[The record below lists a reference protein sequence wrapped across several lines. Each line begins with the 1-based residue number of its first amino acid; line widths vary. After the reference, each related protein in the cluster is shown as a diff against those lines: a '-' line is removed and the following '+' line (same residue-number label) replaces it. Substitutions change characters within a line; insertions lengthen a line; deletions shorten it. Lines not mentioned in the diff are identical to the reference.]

1 MLNADYLTPTTNRGT
16 TQPQVPS
23 EGPRVPRSYTLS
35 FPSEVALIGTSVCK
49 VRNPRKYG

>member
-1 MLNADYLTPTTNRGT
+1 MLNADYLTSNAK